1 MAHILANVPYAEVK
15 QKKVTL
21 PERLFD
27 PDYERQTLPDEL
39 YVPKVFL
46 GVNILKFRG
55 LLLSKAS

>member
-1 MAHILANVPYAEVK
+1 MAQILANVPYAEVK

-39 YVPKVFL
+39 YVPKVF
-46 GVNILKFRG
+46 
-55 LLLSKAS
+55 